1 MNRQKHKLSRRIL
14 AVLLMAAMLITML
27 PSAMFAA
34 PSGDGNSGGTEPTV
48 QTSEPNLEPENT
60 FDNNVTLSK
69 TAERVDEDTW
79 EVTLQVTP
87 KAQDIS
93 RVQQEVVLVLDTS
106 SSMRYKL
113 DEDKEPGPW
122 DEADSRF
129 EVLQE
134 VLVGDRENDGLIDTL
149 AEAGAKVAVVAF
161 AYDSQTNL
169 LGDGFYDLS
178 DSGEKED
185 LESIISSYGVGEGRG
200 TDIKAGLD
208 EALDLLSPGTDKE
221 NRSVILLSDGA
232 CDVKK
237 SFWGEHTGQI
247 DPDNPKNDFEK
258 EYIQQLNQTAN
269 NVKNKAS
276 LYSISFANYKDN
288 GGNTTDGYRTLEMI
302 TDKGNLYTS
311 SDYSGLKNNF
321 EQIVSKILPM
331 VNDPLGDKV
340 ELVPNTLTAKIGG
353 NTAGNVS
360 GANGVVRWNP
370 DKDESLEAGQTL
382 TITYQV
388 KLKADQLTQDGL
400 ESLYGT
406 NGSGTNVPLNK
417 NATLNYRVINNHG
430 GSAAQEPLPFPQ
442 PEGTVQV
449 AKLSISNVID
459 EQPAETDSY
468 TDQYALVHQ
477 GEFYSD
483 FTWVSPADEDSLG
496 GEGLSYTG
504 STLTVP
510 GTENAVDVT
519 SDSFAQNL
527 APVTGGE
534 YKLVHEYSSA
544 QAGTL
549 TLEIYVDGERVT
561 ITEDNLTDYLQDLT
575 ATGQTEAVDFTYNE
589 GKVTVGYDYEQYDS
603 ADLQFAVNEKY
614 VLQAVD
620 GEFIIGKNSWQ
631 EVKEENGVTI
641 VDNVAGDS
649 TLKIY
654 LNTPYTVSYL
664 PTEAGVTDDSTYI
677 VSAQEVSAPNFP
689 DDLDSADRSEGCPG
703 GWSDTS
709 LKTEVKLATVP
720 DDYTGWYKTENGS
733 AKHEDTY
740 TGIEIKNAAENND
753 DNTPTVIECYAQEVK
768 PAITG
773 IEKEVVTEKVEGI
786 EGTYQ
791 YPTVDADGNPLL
803 TVNKGDDVTLLYKI
817 TVTGDEGAGFK
828 VTDTNAQ
835 YVGTTTD
842 GVEIE
847 TEDGITGTIPAGG
860 EVVLYVSMT
869 HENVTGETPLK
880 NSATVENTGDGEDL
894 ENPTVEE
901 EVPVELEETFTL
913 IYDANGGT
921 IGSTNT
927 AEKTNLNADSYNL
940 WQWTENAD
948 GTFTSTGIL
957 PDGYTA
963 ENTESVPTHADA
975 PAPADT
981 IISDA
986 GESVPVVFI
995 GWTEEPA
1002 TDDAGKVDQSKIFAA
1017 GEELPVTTDNVTINA
1032 ATDMNGKAVYAVWG
1046 YDENRDGIA
1055 DAEQVIVTPADIK
1068 IYTGGNGYSSVV
1080 NDVNAEVDNSTTSDG
1095 LPTPGYYII
1104 LPNDVNEKVLAKAE
1118 QDGATVT
1125 NSAGKKVADLS
1136 DYLTF
1141 DYSNGD
1147 EKRHWT
1153 LDRYDGTSGNTS
1165 MAYDKFIYR
1174 INPATTSVEGESVP
1188 IRLLFTDA
1196 NGNEKI
1202 SDDFTVSDDVL
1213 YQTFDMTIYAGDLD
1227 RGLIEAT
1234 FTSNT
1239 GVSAQNIGVGSGTL
1253 TVRGVVTDE
1262 NTTVNT
1268 TPILEAGADVDSA
1281 TNVSVQLQNA
1291 NTNFYIN
1298 ESQLEVANPEYV
1310 KLLVDDTVS
1319 EESDAT
1325 MQNLAVETFSDTITE
1340 DHSVDMKYLDLVDTS
1355 NGNTWVTTGG
1365 QDVTVFWPYP
1375 DDADQSGEFHV
1386 VHYTGLD
1393 RDEGGALDNN
1403 YSTDN
1408 MELYSTT
1415 VSGEYGITKTDNGI
1429 LFTVDSFSPF
1439 AVYYTAADDEGD
1451 DNPPYY
1457 PWHPDGDDDGPSGL
1471 NTEDHF
1477 SYVVGYAEDYRTG
1490 EATDDEDLWPV
1501 KPNNQITR
1509 AEVATIFYRL
1519 LEDEVRDEY
1528 DTTTNDFS
1536 DVTADSWY
1544 NQTVSTLARMGI
1556 VKGYEDG
1563 SFRPNAPI
1571 TRAEFGA
1578 IATRFFAET
1587 GATYEP
1593 GTFTDVTGDEW
1604 FANAIQ
1610 DAVNLGLIGGYP
1622 DGTVRPNNNITRAEA
1637 CAIVNRTLG
1646 RVPDADHLLPE
1657 DVMKVW
1663 PDNNPTDWF
1672 YADMQEATNGHEY
1685 AWIEEDGHE
1694 IEEWTNLLDKDWTD
1708 R

>member
-1 MNRQKHKLSRRIL
+1 M
-14 AVLLMAAMLITML
+14 
-27 PSAMFAA
+27 
-34 PSGDGNSGGTEPTV
+34 
-48 QTSEPNLEPENT
+48 
-60 FDNNVTLSK
+60 
-69 TAERVDEDTW
+69 
-79 EVTLQVTP
+79 
-87 KAQDIS
+87 
-93 RVQQEVVLVLDTS
+93 
-106 SSMRYKL
+106 
-113 DEDKEPGPW
+113 
-122 DEADSRF
+122 
-129 EVLQE
+129 
-134 VLVGDRENDGLIDTL
+134 
-149 AEAGAKVAVVAF
+149 
-161 AYDSQTNL
+161 
-169 LGDGFYDLS
+169 
-178 DSGEKED
+178 
-185 LESIISSYGVGEGRG
+185 
-200 TDIKAGLD
+200 
-208 EALDLLSPGTDKE
+208 
-221 NRSVILLSDGA
+221 
-232 CDVKK
+232 
-237 SFWGEHTGQI
+237 
-247 DPDNPKNDFEK
+247 
-258 EYIQQLNQTAN
+258 
-269 NVKNKAS
+269 
-276 LYSISFANYKDN
+276 
-288 GGNTTDGYRTLEMI
+288 
-302 TDKGNLYTS
+302 
-311 SDYSGLKNNF
+311 
-321 EQIVSKILPM
+321 ILP
-331 VNDPLGDKV
+331 
-340 ELVPNTLTAKIGG
+340 I
-353 NTAGNVS
+353 
-360 GANGVVRWNP
+360 
-370 DKDESLEAGQTL
+370 
-382 TITYQV
+382 
-388 KLKADQLTQDGL
+388 
-400 ESLYGT
+400 
-406 NGSGTNVPLNK
+406 
-417 NATLNYRVINNHG
+417 
-430 GSAAQEPLPFPQ
+430 
-442 PEGTVQV
+442 
-449 AKLSISNVID
+449 
-459 EQPAETDSY
+459 
-468 TDQYALVHQ
+468 
-477 GEFYSD
+477 
-483 FTWVSPADEDSLG
+483 
-496 GEGLSYTG
+496 
-504 STLTVP
+504 
-510 GTENAVDVT
+510 
-519 SDSFAQNL
+519 
-527 APVTGGE
+527 
-534 YKLVHEYSSA
+534 
-544 QAGTL
+544 
-549 TLEIYVDGERVT
+549 
-561 ITEDNLTDYLQDLT
+561 
-575 ATGQTEAVDFTYNE
+575 NE

-654 LNTPYTVSYL
+654 LNTPYTVAYY
-664 PTEAGVTDDSTYI
+664 PTDTGVSDNNTYVVNAETVTAPEFPENPTDE
-677 VSAQEVSAPNFP
+677 Q
-689 DDLDSADRSEGCPG
+689 RSKGYAG
-703 GWSDTS
+703 GWSNDS
-709 LKTEVKLATVP
+709 LSTTVALKAVP
-720 DDYTGWYKTENGS
+720 GSYIGWYTTADGDTKHPESYSGNAIAAAAS
-733 AKHEDTY
+733 AA
-740 TGIEIKNAAENND
+740 N
-753 DNTPTVIECYAQEVK
+753 VIECYAKDKAPELTVEKSISKVVK
-768 PAITG
+768 ADGTTIDKVSDLKTVAEGDTIYYTVTVTNSGNVALDKIQVTDTLTIGDKSQSLDLYMDNEFKNKLPETVSLDVGASATYYAKYTVDENDLGKNLSNTAVAQDGTTKDEDSTEPITVDNPKLTVEKTIESIAGEKPGDEPTAKVGDTIIYKIVVKNEGNVALTG
-773 IEKEVVTEKVEGI
+773 INVTDTFTTGGKDNPTLVLHTSYDNGELTGELTGAFDLGAGESEELYAAYTVQEGDTKLLNSATAESDDDTTGTDKTPEITVETPGLEVTKTIKSIDGKTPGENPTAGVGDVIIYEITVKNTGNVALSDITVTDKLNE
-786 EGTYQ
+786 T
-791 YPTVDADGNPLL
+791 T
-803 TVNKGDDVTLLYKI
+803 DVTLYSDSDCRTEWTGTFNLEPEAQKVLYAKYPVQENDKTLTNAATATSGDGTTDKDTTEPITVEHPELSVTKTIETIGDTVVEDQENPPAAQVGDTIKYKI
-817 TVTGDEGAGFK
+817 VVTNSGNVDLNGIN
-828 VTDTNAQ
+828 VTDELTISDEDEAKILVLVDENGTELEGTINLEADKSVTYYATYEVTTDDANKTLTNA
-835 YVGTTTD
+835 VTAKSEDGTEGGDKTP
-842 GVEIE
+842 GIE
-847 TEDGITGTIPAGG
+847 TSS
-860 EVVLYVSMT
+860 LY
-869 HENVTGETPLK
+869 
-880 NSATVENTGDGEDL
+880 
-894 ENPTVEE
+894 
-901 EVPVELEETFTL
+901 TL

-921 IGSTNT
+921 IGEDVVAEATNQ
-927 AEKTNLNADSYNL
+927 KPGNVKL
-940 WQWTENAD
+940 WQWTEEN
-948 GTFTSTGIL
+948 GTFTSTGTL
-957 PDGYTA
+957 PDGFEA
-963 ENTESVPTHADA
+963 NTSDIPKHADA
-975 PAPADT
+975 PAPEDT

-1002 TDDAGKVDQSKIFAA
+1002 VLDKDTGKVDQSKIYAA
-1017 GEELPVTTDNVTINA
+1017 GEELPATTDNVTINA

-1153 LDRYDGTSGNTS
+1153 LDRYDGTSGNNS

-1196 NGNEKI
+1196 KGDEQI
-1202 SDDFTVSDDVL
+1202 SDDFTVSSENL

-1227 RGLIEAT
+1227 RGLIEAN
-1234 FTSNT
+1234 FENVAD
-1239 GVSAQNIGVGSGTL
+1239 VSAQDIGVGSGIL

-1262 NTTVNT
+1262 DNAVNT
-1268 TPILEAGADVDSA
+1268 TPIIAADADVDSA

-1298 ESQLEVANPEYV
+1298 ESQLEVANTDSV
-1310 KLLVDDTVS
+1310 ALLVDNTVS
-1319 EESDAT
+1319 PETDAT
-1325 MQNLAVETFSDTITE
+1325 MQNMAVQTFEEITE

-1355 NGNTWVTTGG
+1355 NGNAWVTTD
-1365 QDVTVFWPYP
+1365 QEVTVFWPYP

-1386 VHYTGLD
+1386 VHYTELD
-1393 RDEGGALDNN
+1393 RDAGGALDSN

-1415 VSGEYGITKTDNGI
+1415 ESGEYGITKTDNGI
-1429 LFTVDSFSPF
+1429 LFTVDSFLPF
-1439 AVYYTAADDEGD
+1439 AVYYTAADDGD
-1451 DNPPYY
+1451 DNPPYH
-1457 PWHPDGDDDGPSGL
+1457 PWYPDGDDDGPSGL

-1477 SYVVGYAEDYRTG
+1477 SYIVGYAEDYRTG
-1490 EATDDEDLWPV
+1490 EPTDDEDLWPV

-1604 FANAIQ
+1604 YANAIQ